1 MRRADRAVGDRE
13 GLIAIIE
20 DADACRLAFASGDTP
35 YIVTMNFGYEWEGRL
50 PAFYF
55 HCAREGRKL
64 EMMRSNP
71 RVCFELDC
79 GHALRTGPAPCNWG
93 MSYSSLV
100 GYGILSELTVEAE
113 RRAGLDRVMRHYGWG
128 GEGGY
133 SPSTLA
139 ATTVLR
145 LSVDEMSGKRKV

>member
-1 MRRADRAVGDRE
+1 MPPGLRLRRH
-13 GLIAIIE
+13 
-20 DADACRLAFASGDTP
+20 S

-79 GHALRTGPAPCNWG
+79 GHALRTGPAPCTG
-93 MSYSSLV
+93 
-100 GYGILSELTVEAE
+100 A
-113 RRAGLDRVMRHYGWG
+113 
-128 GEGGY
+128 
-133 SPSTLA
+133 
-139 ATTVLR
+139 
-145 LSVDEMSGKRKV
+145 